1 MSNRPKIK
9 KLVQKISEDEEF
21 RKHIAE
27 MQAMLNERL
36 DSCSPGAHF
45 EPNLEKEGQFFVF
58 TPSKKLD
65 LSSIITLGLLMDHLT
80 VVGEQAFIQAIER
93 ANKLVP
99 ISGKIQ
105 EVLPDEQKMNP
116 DEFILAFKAGLAG
129 DLRLFLDVLME
140 LPDPEGAV
148 IGYVTSM
155 MLLDYLRPL
164 MANVSASGEH
174 APLKLNMPGESYP
187 IGSPTIL
194 CYVLK
199 YVALKG
205 AEDLKAALAITNF
218 IVTLSMFPEFKGGGI
233 PISEN

>member
-1 MSNRPKIK
+1 
-9 KLVQKISEDEEF
+9 
-21 RKHIAE
+21 

-65 LSSIITLGLLMDHLT
+65 LMSITTLGMLMDHLT
-80 VVGEQAFIQAIER
+80 VVGEQAFIQAVER

-99 ISGKIQ
+99 ISNKIQ

-116 DEFILAFKAGLAG
+116 DEFILALKAGLAG

-155 MLLDYLRPL
+155 MLFDYLRPL
-164 MANVSASGEH
+164 NSNVSASGEH
-174 APLKLNMPGESYP
+174 MKLNMPGESYP
-187 IGSPTIL
+187 IGSPTVF

-199 YVALKG
+199 YIALKD
-205 AEDLKAALAITNF
+205 AEDLKAALAITNIIATEHPF
-218 IVTLSMFPEFKGGGI
+218 FPEFRGKPI
-233 PISEN
+233 PFSEN

>member
-21 RKHIAE
+21 RNHIAE

-80 VVGEQAFIQAIER
+80 VVGEQAFIQAIAR
-93 ANKLVP
+93 AKKLVP
-99 ISGKIQ
+99 ISDKIQ

-116 DEFILAFKAGLAG
+116 EEFILAFKAGLAG
-129 DLRLFLDVLME
+129 DLRLFLDVLMD

-164 MANVSASGEH
+164 KANVSASGDT
-174 APLKLNMPGESYP
+174 APMKLNMPGESYP

-199 YVALKG
+199 YVAVKD

-218 IVTLSMFPEFKGGGI
+218 ITTMPLFPEFKGGGI

>member
-99 ISGKIQ
+99 ISDKIQ

-116 DEFILAFKAGLAG
+116 DEFILAFKAGLAT
-129 DLRLFLDVLME
+129 DLRLFLDVLMD

-155 MLLDYLRPL
+155 MLLDSLLSGYKLLKSIHNCAPICAFCTLNTGCNNSQRFLRL
-164 MANVSASGEH
+164 NRVSCSS
-174 APLKLNMPGESYP
+174 LR
-187 IGSPTIL
+187 I
-194 CYVLK
+194 
-199 YVALKG
+199 
-205 AEDLKAALAITNF
+205 
-218 IVTLSMFPEFKGGGI
+218 
-233 PISEN
+233 

>member
-9 KLVQKISEDEEF
+9 KLAQKIREDEEF
-21 RKHIAE
+21 RKHIAD

-36 DSCSPGAHF
+36 DKCSPGAHF
-45 EPNLEKEGQFFVF
+45 EPNLEKEGEFFVY
-58 TPSKKLD
+58 TPTRKLD
-65 LSSIITLGLLMDHLT
+65 LKSISTLGMLMDYLA
-80 VVGEQAFIQAIER
+80 VVGEQALIKAIER

-99 ISGKIQ
+99 ISDKIQ

-116 DEFILAFKAGLAG
+116 DEFILALKAGLAG
-129 DLRLFLDVLME
+129 DLRLFLDVLMD

-155 MLLDYLRPL
+155 MLLDSLRPIN
-164 MANVSASGEH
+164 ANVSASGDT
-174 APLKLNMPGESYP
+174 APVKLNMPGKSYP

-199 YVALKG
+199 YVALKD

-218 IVTLSMFPEFKGGGI
+218 ITTLPLFPEFKSGGI

>member
-27 MQAMLNERL
+27 MQTMLNERL

-99 ISGKIQ
+99 VSDKIQ

-116 DEFILAFKAGLAG
+116 DEFILSFKAGLAG
-129 DLRLFLDVLME
+129 DLRLFLDVLMD

-164 MANVSASGEH
+164 NANVSADSDM
-174 APLKLNMPGESYP
+174 APMKLNMPGESYP
-187 IGSPTIL
+187 IGSPTVF

-199 YVALKG
+199 YVTVKDTEELKT
-205 AEDLKAALAITNF
+205 ALALANLIT
-218 IVTLSMFPEFKGGGI
+218 THPLFPEFRGKPI
-233 PISEN
+233 PFSEN